1 MRGYHRLNY
10 TQRYKKSCLVVQVF
24 RVITII
30 LSFKVIH
37 LIFILK

>member
-1 MRGYHRLNY
+1 MRGYHKLNN
-10 TQRYKKSCLVVQVF
+10 TQRFKKSCLVIPAF

-30 LSFKVIH
+30 LSFKCIH